1 MRHPATYPATI
12 APVIAARA
20 RATRPVL
27 IVGDCMLDR
36 YWDGCVERISPE
48 APVPILHVRKEFQRA
63 GGAANVALNLA
74 GLGSR
79 VTLATLLGEDQAGRQ
94 LAAMMTAQC
103 IELQSITDPAV
114 CTTQKIRSVCKR
126 HQLLRIDFEEPPPPG
141 SADSLMSLA
150 SNLLHAHDWVVLS
163 DYGKGCLQ
171 RCEPLIARALRRG
184 SKVLVDPKGSDF
196 ARYRG
201 AFVLKPNAGE
211 LRAVIG
217 EWHSEEELLEKAYD
231 LRRHLEV
238 EHLLVTLG
246 ELGMVLC
253 SAHGPCIR
261 ISSDV
266 REVYDVSGAGD
277 TVLAVLAHCLNEGYG
292 IEAAVRWAN
301 KAAGIVVGKFGTAS
315 VTREELGMRLEETV

>member
-1 MRHPATYPATI
+1 MRHPATVA
-12 APVIAARA
+12 AGIAAKTT
-20 RATRPVL
+20 ATRPVL

-63 GGAANVALNLA
+63 GGAANVASNLA

-79 VTLATLLGEDQAGRQ
+79 VTLATLLGDDQAGRQ
-94 LAAMMTAQC
+94 LAAMMAQQR
-103 IELQSITDPAV
+103 IDLRAVTDPAL
-114 CTTQKIRSVCKR
+114 CTTQKIRSVCMR

-141 SADSLMSLA
+141 STESLVSLV
-150 SNLLHAHDWVVLS
+150 SDLLHGHDWLVLS

-171 RCEPLIARALRRG
+171 RCEELIAHALRRG
-184 SKVLVDPKGSDF
+184 CKVLVDPKGSDF

-201 AFVLKPNAGE
+201 AFVLKPNARE

-217 EWHSEEELLEKAYD
+217 EWRSEEELLAKAGD
-231 LRRHLEV
+231 LRRDLEV

-253 SAHGPCIR
+253 SANGPCIR

-277 TVLAVLAHCLNEGYG
+277 TVLAVLAHCLNQGYG
-292 IEAAVRWAN
+292 MEAAVRWAN

-315 VTREELGMRLEETV
+315 VTRQELGMPSEETV